1 MDTSDSGSGDVDQR
15 PAAQELFANLKSA
28 LPDLKALL
36 EKCSSHWGY
45 EDPVYRFYHH
55 SFKVYRIQETTAEI
69 VKALQTL
76 APGRQLHDEFTQIV
90 REGTGKEF
98 ALQHNA
104 VWMETTRPILE
115 AFFHAHF
122 FLEMAVRYGEGLDS
136 PPNILPSGWAALLY
150 LYDLR

>member
-1 MDTSDSGSGDVDQR
+1 MDMSDSESDVDQR
-15 PAAQELFANLKSA
+15 PAAQELFANLKRG

-55 SFKVYRIQETTAEI
+55 SFKVYRLQETTAEI
-69 VKALQTL
+69 VKALQAL
-76 APGRQLHDEFTQIV
+76 APGRELHDEFMRIV
-90 REGTGKEF
+90 REGTGKAF
-98 ALQHNA
+98 ALEHNT

-115 AFFHAHF
+115 AFFHARF
-122 FLEMAVRYGEGLDS
+122 FLEMAVRYGEGLES
-136 PPNILPSGWAALLY
+136 PPNLLPSGWAALLY